1 MRNSLFT
8 PLSVQS
14 IIFLNNKISEYCSDI
29 TYTSYTYTYIYIY
42 ILWIFILLDTK
53 LKKLEASLKK
63 KFDANGEESIET
75 KLLEYQK
82 KYESQKKAELNIEV

>member
-29 TYTSYTYTYIYIY
+29 TYTSYVH

-53 LKKLEASLKK
+53 LKKLEATLKK

-82 KYESQKKAELNIEV
+82 KYESQKKAELKMEV